1 MECWGV
7 EIQLLWLGNTKMEMK
22 TKKHGI
28 KSLKRAA
35 KPRKKKEQMS
45 NINCNEPSAAQKTDV
60 DENKEPRAAIL
71 T

>member
-1 MECWGV
+1 MLGYRD
-7 EIQLLWLGNTKMEMK
+7 IQLLWLGNTKMEMK

-35 KPRKKKEQMS
+35 KPRKKKKKQMS